1 MAGAK
6 EYFWGLTLS
15 EDERSF
21 KWDPAAE
28 YMDDEDD
35 DEDDEI
41 SHFLF
46 LKQAVLG
53 VKAKDNERNVIE
65 VETIN
70 FDGETITMPIF
81 SLRAGLNE
89 SITLD
94 VGLQPPVTFK
104 LAHGSGPV
112 CLSGQ
117 HAIDLE
123 DHDDFGK
130 EDEYEFEEE
139 EEEETVKKASTKGKD
154 KKKAVIKDVKVP
166 KKGKG
171 DELDEDDDD
180 DEEEDDDEDEEE
192 EEEEEEK
199 QTAKGK
205 KRPAPSTK
213 GPAKKMSKPAFDDE
227 DDDDDE
233 DDEDDDDD
241 EDALDWKVD
250 KDGRSKRKVTNG
262 SIENG
267 HADDDED
274 DDDEEDE
281 DYEVKG
287 EDDDDEEVTSGEEEE
302 DDEEEDEEVY
312 ILQRQM

>member
-213 GPAKKMSKPAFDDE
+213 GPAKKLA
-227 DDDDDE
+227 
-233 DDEDDDDD
+233 
-241 EDALDWKVD
+241 KVD